1 MPVIVYEL
9 VSGDMVSL
17 NDLQTIYGTE
27 DAYNLLEI
35 LHLKNHNKFFIQRQQ
50 EQKSK

>member
-1 MPVIVYEL
+1 MAGE
-9 VSGDMVSL
+9 MVSL

-27 DAYNLLEI
+27 DAYNLMEI

-50 EQKSK
+50 EQQSK

>member
-9 VSGDMVSL
+9 VAGKMVSL
-17 NDLQTIYGTE
+17 IDLQTIYGTE

-35 LHLKNHNKFFIQRQQ
+35 LHLKNHNKFFIQKQQ
-50 EQKSK
+50 ERQK